1 MISFFGSLLFPGVLM
16 STSPGIHHPSS
27 SCTAM
32 SPIIRIAGLSGAV
45 AVALAAYGSHKIGN
59 DMTIDVR
66 RKKAF
71 ETASLHH
78 IVHTLAILAA
88 PKARYPYL
96 TSAVFL
102 SGIIMFCGPCYH
114 YSIAG
119 QESTRKFTPIGGVMF
134 ILGWITFIL

>member
-1 MISFFGSLLFPGVLM
+1 D
-16 STSPGIHHPSS
+16 
-27 SCTAM
+27 
-32 SPIIRIAGLSGAV
+32 
-45 AVALAAYGSHKIGN
+45 

-71 ETASLHH
+71 ETGSLFH

-88 PKARYPYL
+88 PRARYPYL

-114 YSIAG
+114 YSITG
-119 QESTRKFTPIGGVMF
+119 QKSTRKFTPIGGVMF

>member
-1 MISFFGSLLFPGVLM
+1 MNSREECPEITRDLSSTIFDSERLFFLEFSEV
-16 STSPGIHHPSS
+16 ID
-27 SCTAM
+27 
-32 SPIIRIAGLSGAV
+32 
-45 AVALAAYGSHKIGN
+45 

-71 ETASLHH
+71 ETGSLFH

-88 PKARYPYL
+88 PRARYPYL

-114 YSIAG
+114 YSITG
-119 QESTRKFTPIGGVMF
+119 QKSTRKFTPIGGVMF